1 MRRIRLMGMLATL
14 TFSGFHFSGVAQEIV
29 SGPARG
35 TELTPVRAYAPLGP
49 YAGREFD
56 AAVEIGDRP
65 GALLFL
71 HEMTRNTYHV
81 IRGLDELASEYAL
94 AGFRSFTLRLAEDRT
109 AAETAIIAR
118 NGRDTGGHRFSVVGK
133 FGALHLRNPITLS
146 LDGLDG
152 PGNYALNRKAVLTL
166 VMVKDGKVVRS
177 VAFTDTGA
185 QDVATVRK
193 LVEET
198 IGPIPRDDAGLRKW
212 IADRLPAGR
221 DELRKLAVE
230 QIAFQTSR
238 SKDFPRFVRL
248 IEEITGPLPSREAA
262 LEEVI
267 ASRLP
272 KETGELKEMV
282 FRQADEIRRLNES
295 IVKLKR
301 ARGAQPMRRTA
312 RPQAR

>member
-1 MRRIRLMGMLATL
+1 MRRIRLRAMFVASIFCGVP
-14 TFSGFHFSGVAQEIV
+14 FSGVAGEIV
-29 SGPARG
+29 SGRVAG
-35 TELTPVRAYAPLGP
+35 TKLTPVRAYAPLGA

-56 AAVEIGDRP
+56 AAAEIGDRP

-94 AGFRSFTLRLAEDRT
+94 AGFRSFTLRLADDRT

-118 NGRDTGGHRFSVVGK
+118 NGKDTGGHRFSVAGK
-133 FGALHLRNPITLS
+133 FGALQLRNPITLS

-166 VMVKDGKVVRS
+166 VMVNGGKAVRS

-185 QDVATVRK
+185 RDMAMVRK

-198 IGPIPRDDAGLRKW
+198 IGPIPQDDAALREW
-212 IADRLPAGR
+212 ITNRLPSDR

-230 QIAFQTSR
+230 QIALQTSR
-238 SKDFPRFVRL
+238 SKDFPRCVRL
-248 IEEITGPLPSREAA
+248 IEEITGPLPAREAA

-272 KETGELKEMV
+272 KDAGDVKEMAL
-282 FRQADEIRRLNES
+282 RQADEIRRLNES
-295 IVKLKR
+295 IAKLKQG
-301 ARGAQPMRRTA
+301 RGAYPMRRPA
-312 RPQAR
+312 RPRAR

>member
-1 MRRIRLMGMLATL
+1 MGYAAAVLCVMAPK
-14 TFSGFHFSGVAQEIV
+14 VAAFDLV
-29 SGPARG
+29 FSGPAAG
-35 TELTPVRAYAPLGP
+35 TKLTPVRAYAPLGP

-56 AAVEIGDRP
+56 AAAEIGDRP

-94 AGFRSFTLRLAEDRT
+94 AGFRSFTLRLADDRT
-109 AAETAIIAR
+109 AAETAITSR
-118 NGRDTGGHRFSVVGK
+118 NGSDTGGHRFSAVGK
-133 FGALHLRNPITLS
+133 FGALHLRNPIALS
-146 LDGLDG
+146 LDGSDG

-166 VMVKDGKVVRS
+166 VMVKGGEVIRS
-177 VAFTDTGA
+177 VAYTDTGV
-185 QDVATVRK
+185 QDLAGIRK
-193 LVEET
+193 LVEQS
-198 IGPIPRDDAGLRKW
+198 IGPIPTEDAALRKW
-212 IADRLPAGR
+212 ITDRLPAGR

-230 QIAFQTSR
+230 QIAFQTAR

-267 ASRLP
+267 AARLP
-272 KETGELKEMV
+272 NRTGELKEMAL
-282 FRQADEIRRLNES
+282 RQADEIRRLNES
-295 IVKLKR
+295 IAQLKQG
-301 ARGAQPMRRTA
+301 RGAQSMRRPA